1 MHMPFA
7 LAILILGI
15 HPKVII
21 KDAQKNIGIT
31 KSWKQ
36 TKCAKIGWCLNKLP

>member
-7 LAILILGI
+7 LAILTLGI

-21 KDAQKNIGIT
+21 KSVQKNIYFSAI
-31 KSWKQ
+31 
-36 TKCAKIGWCLNKLP
+36 CNY

>member
-7 LAILILGI
+7 LAILTLGS

-21 KDAQKNIGIT
+21 KDAQKNIYL
-31 KSWKQ
+31 SAAW
-36 TKCAKIGWCLNKLP
+36 NY

>member
-21 KDAQKNIGIT
+21 KDAQKNIYLFAA
-31 KSWKQ
+31 W
-36 TKCAKIGWCLNKLP
+36 NY